1 MNIIDELNFYDEK
14 MLRLQYEISECFTH
28 QLTKGQVREEFI
40 KDYIKKKI
48 QKIEIY
54 KGQIFEKD
62 KTSTQLDIVICDEN
76 AICNKLGKDYLIE
89 AKDCKK
95 IFEVKSK
102 LNSKYLKELCNVA
115 KELKLM
121 NKKIKVG
128 MFAYTLENSMKSIVR
143 NFGYI
148 YDKKLDMYDY
158 KSEQVLT
165 EYKNIDYI
173 ICLDE
178 NNEFVLINENGKFAF
193 YNDVPVIKYLWPILQ
208 N

>member
-193 YNDVPVIKYLWPILQ
+193 YNDVPVIKYL
-208 N
+208 